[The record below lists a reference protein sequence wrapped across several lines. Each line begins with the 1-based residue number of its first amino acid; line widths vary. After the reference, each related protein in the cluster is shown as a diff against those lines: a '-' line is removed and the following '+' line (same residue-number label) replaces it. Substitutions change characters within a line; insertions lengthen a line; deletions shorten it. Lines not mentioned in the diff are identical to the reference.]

1 MANTDCIKKI
11 YLVGGA
17 VRDTLLGAPIKDKD
31 YVAVGFSEADF
42 AHLPKVGKKF
52 PVFLQ
57 NDGSQLALARTEVKT
72 AHGYNG
78 FSVNVHQV
86 SLYED
91 LKRRD
96 LTINAIALEEETQTY
111 YDPFDGIKDLKN
123 KILRHISEA
132 FCEDP
137 LRVLRVARFRARLGI
152 EWKIH
157 ASTKVLIY
165 KMRDELLFLD
175 KNRVYREVEMV
186 FLGNNSYVFFNTLFE
201 LGVLDVIFPKIY
213 ALTTLKEGNLHHL
226 ESSVFAHTMEVL
238 RIAELQLKALH
249 QIPDNIESCDTQLE
263 LQIITKLAHK
273 QFTLSQIAYLKKNL
287 KWGLILKFAALYH
300 DIAKPYCYRTF
311 GNSQEH
317 DHLHFVLPCLEIAM
331 PNYIKKPMLTLIQ
344 NHIKIYKL
352 QEMRPI
358 KCITF
363 FDSFKR
369 DKYLFLLQL
378 ALLNADSK
386 GRISSTPHTLEL
398 ESLNVV
404 FDTFNALKAYSPTQT
419 NHKSIK
425 EIILEEKAQIIKT
438 HLNPHDS
445 YGIPQ

>member
-1 MANTDCIKKI
+1 MANTDCIKGI

-17 VRDTLLGAPIKDKD
+17 VRDKLLNLPITDKD

-42 AHLPKVGKKF
+42 SHLPKVGKSF

-57 NDGSQLALARTEVKT
+57 KDGSQIALARKETKT

-78 FSVNVHQV
+78 FNVEVRQV

-111 YDPFDGIKDLKN
+111 HDPFNGIKDLKN
-123 KILRHISEA
+123 KILRHVSEA

-137 LRVLRVARFRARLGI
+137 LRVLRIARFRARLGI

-175 KNRVYREVEMV
+175 KNRVYREVEIV
-186 FLGNNSYVFFNTLFE
+186 FLGSNSYVFFNTLFE
-201 LGVLDVIFPKIY
+201 LGVLDIIFPKIY

-226 ESSVFAHTMEVL
+226 ESSVFTHTMEVL
-238 RIAELQLKALH
+238 RIAELQLKALDT
-249 QIPDNIESCDTQLE
+249 ISNLDIESQNTSLMIPE
-263 LQIITKLAHK
+263 LQIITTLTQQ
-273 QFTLSQIAYLKKNL
+273 QFSLSQITHLKNP

-317 DHLHFVLPCLEIAM
+317 DHLQFILPFLEIAM

-344 NHIKIYKL
+344 NHIKIYRL
-352 QEMRPI
+352 HEMRPI
-358 KCITF
+358 KCVVF

-369 DKYLFLLQL
+369 DEYLFLLQL

-386 GRISSTPHTLEL
+386 GRISLTPHALEL
-398 ESLNVV
+398 ESLRVLFN
-404 FDTFNALKAYSPTQT
+404 TFKAIKAYSPQQTQ
-419 NHKSIK
+419 HKSIK
-425 EIILEEKAQIIKT
+425 EIVLEEKAQIIQE
-438 HLNPHDS
+438 HLH
-445 YGIPQ
+445 QKCL